1 MFAHEQGGHMS
12 DAVSEGRPNLLT
24 YALIVGGGALV
35 AGALG
40 YWLKSN
46 LVFVSVDDAGT
57 WLDPFWG
64 RFQIMFVVAVLI
76 ERSVEVYL
84 KATDKNGVEYYDFN
98 RNTFVKTRD
107 ASQAALLV
115 ALIIG
120 VLVAISGIRIIETLV
135 TLTVAPGSGFW
146 NGFVKSSIWY
156 GIDILVSAGLMA
168 GGADVMHK
176 VAEVLVGG
184 LDRLKLAVRG
194 EARGGIP
201 ARVAATASA
210 PSAMYSSLAAA
221 KSYTVRISRPKGA
234 DVEEGTL
241 DFTDG
246 GVTIQA
252 KCWWDKSNRIDA
264 GTYTK
269 CSKTHM
275 DSPPKIEAIYLPDA
289 VSKKSGKNEIFVHRG
304 ESPANSLGCIAVHSD
319 SFATLWNHLA
329 PLNGFNITVI
339 VSDT

>member
-1 MFAHEQGGHMS
+1 MS
-12 DAVSEGRPNLLT
+12 AVISEGRPNLLT
-24 YALIVGGGALV
+24 YALIVGGGALA
-35 AGALG
+35 AGSMG

-46 LVFVSVDDAGT
+46 LVFVSVDDAGA

-64 RFQIMFVVAVLI
+64 RFQIMFVIAVLI

-84 KATDKNGVEYYDFN
+84 KATDKNGAEYYDFS
-98 RNTFVKTRD
+98 RNIVVKTRD
-107 ASQAALLV
+107 ASQAALLA

-120 VLVAISGIRIIETLV
+120 VLVAVSGIRIIETLV
-135 TLTVAPGSGFW
+135 TLTVAPGAGFW

-156 GIDILVSAGLMA
+156 GIDILVSAGLLA

-176 VAEVLVGG
+176 VAEVLIGG
-184 LDRLKLAVRG
+184 LDRLKLAIRG
-194 EARGGIP
+194 ESRDGIP
-201 ARVAATASA
+201 ARTAAIASA
-210 PSAMYSSLAAA
+210 SWIPVSSTSAMYSSMAAS
-221 KSYTVRISRPKGA
+221 KTYTVRISRPKGA

-246 GVTIQA
+246 GVTIKA

-275 DSPPKIEAIYLPDA
+275 DTAKIEAIYLPDA
-289 VSKKSGKNEIFVHRG
+289 VSKKSGEKEIFVHRG
-304 ESPANSLGCIAVHSD
+304 ASPANSLGCIAVDSD
-319 SFATLWNHLA
+319 FFATLWNHLA

-339 VSDT
+339 VADT